1 MGETG
6 GRKPTEAWE
15 GLRSGAIT
23 RAVRNTVFAGRALA
37 LVVLAWSLLK
47 VSIDRLFGVK
57 TGLPLF
63 HDNYDADRL
72 PPVDAEE
79 RARMPAFS
87 RCIACGRCDLGE
99 AERMARSRGA
109 YPGLMAIVL
118 GSSRSMP
125 DYDAAA
131 VALAHVPEEVLAE
144 KERVCPT
151 GVPFRDL
158 ARFVRLKAALKSA
171 PIRALP
177 EAGAAEGRGAPALP
191 GRHRT

>member
-1 MGETG
+1 
-6 GRKPTEAWE
+6 
-15 GLRSGAIT
+15 
-23 RAVRNTVFAGRALA
+23 VRNTVFAGRALA

-99 AERMARSRGA
+99 AERMASARGA

-131 VALAHVPEEVLAE
+131 MALAHVPPDVLAE

-151 GVPFRDL
+151 GVPFREL
-158 ARFVRLKAALKSA
+158 ARFVRTKAALTRA
-171 PIRALP
+171 PALGLP
-177 EAGAAEGRGAPALP
+177 EAGGAARGGAPALA
-191 GRHRT
+191 GSDRA